1 MVKFSSRK
9 LAGSW
14 GGAPS
19 RFPQKAKSFCLHRD
33 QENRTKLPVDVS
45 SVRNPIK
52 GFLKRL
58 AGQAFR
64 KNAKAKMSQIQK
76 ISKNSA
82 KRKINFQKYGTLKND
97 MQRKMQEIGPR
108 KTRRKSEKFFKKGV
122 AISYFAC
129 YNNTCVTATD
139 MR

>member
-9 LAGSW
+9 LAGFW

-64 KNAKAKMSQIQK
+64 KNAKAKMSQIP
-76 ISKNSA
+76 KN
-82 KRKINFQKYGTLKND
+82 
-97 MQRKMQEIGPR
+97 
-108 KTRRKSEKFFKKGV
+108 FKKFRKKKNKFSK
-122 AISYFAC
+122 IRY
-129 YNNTCVTATD
+129 TEK
-139 MR
+139 